1 MTHIEWHR
9 AMHEQQRQ
17 IKERAK
23 LLAVAVG
30 AAVTAFFIGL
40 YYGNLL

>member
-17 IKERAK
+17 IKEFAQI
-23 LLAVAVG
+23 LVIEIATV
-30 AAVTAFFIGL
+30 VTAFLLGL
-40 YYGNLL
+40 YCGVEL